1 MASLSRQPNGN
12 YIIQLVGTDS
22 KRRSIRLGAVNKKT
36 ANEVKLKVETLH
48 TLRVA
53 NLPMDAVTAQWVNG
67 ISDDLAAKL
76 AAVGLIPSREAKA
89 LGEFIAAYM
98 ERRKADAKGST
109 LTNLTTVSN
118 DLSGFFGAGTPLRG
132 ISVEQAEEF
141 KSHLLTREPKLAAAT
156 VARRLTT
163 VRMLFKQAV
172 RLKLTDANPF
182 ADVAAKSVIPTER
195 KAYICAADTEKILAV
210 CNPTWRIIIALARYA
225 GLRCPSEVLSLKWSD
240 VNFET
245 GRMTV
250 PSCKTEHI
258 PGKAYRV
265 VPIFATLK
273 PYLEEAFEVASEGAE
288 YVVPGEH
295 REAAKQPGGW
305 MNCNLRTQFL
315 KLIKRAGLQPWPRLF
330 HNLRASCETDLM
342 ASHPIHVVT
351 AWIGNT
357 PAIALKH
364 YLQVL
369 DADFE
374 KATRDGTESGAVE
387 VQKAVQSRAAANRP
401 EMAQTP
407 QPQTLV
413 GVGRPLSSSVGSGR
427 DILVGD
433 TGFEPVTS
441 SV

>member
-1 MASLSRQPNGN
+1 
-12 YIIQLVGTDS
+12 
-22 KRRSIRLGAVNKKT
+22 
-36 ANEVKLKVETLH
+36 
-48 TLRVA
+48 
-53 NLPMDAVTAQWVNG
+53 MDAETGRWVAG
-67 ISDDLAAKL
+67 IGDELAAKL
-76 AAVGLIPSREAKA
+76 AAVGLVPPRQSRL
-89 LGEFIAAYM
+89 LGDVLGSYL

-109 LTNLTTVSN
+109 ITNLVTVTN
-118 DLSGFFGAGTPLRG
+118 DLTRYFGPDLPVRAVTTETADGFKT
-132 ISVEQAEEF
+132 
-141 KSHLLTREPKLAAAT
+141 HLLTREPKLAAAT

-195 KAYICAADTEKILAV
+195 KAYIGAADTEKILAG

-265 VPIFATLK
+265 VPIFASLK
-273 PYLEEAFEVASEGAE
+273 PHLDEAFELAGDGAE
-288 YVVPGEH
+288 YVVPGDH

-315 KLIKRAGLQPWPRLF
+315 KIIKRAGLQPWPRLF

-351 AWIGNT
+351 AWLGNT
-357 PAIALKH
+357 PAIALKL

-374 KATRDGTESGAVE
+374 KAARGGAERGAVE
-387 VQKAVQSRAAANRP
+387 VQKSVQSGAAASSP
-401 EMAQTP
+401 EMTRTP
-407 QPQTLV
+407 QPRPGV
-413 GVGRPLSSSVGSGR
+413 GVGRPLSPSVVHGR